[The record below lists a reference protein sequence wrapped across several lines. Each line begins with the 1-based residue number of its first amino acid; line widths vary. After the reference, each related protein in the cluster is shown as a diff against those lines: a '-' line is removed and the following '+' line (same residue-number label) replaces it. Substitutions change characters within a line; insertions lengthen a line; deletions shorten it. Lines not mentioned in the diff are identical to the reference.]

1 MKVCIIG
8 AGVVG
13 TYLAKKLSKE
23 NHEIAIVDT
32 DASKLEQLSYSYDI
46 LAVNCNALNVNCL
59 KEVENFDLFVVVT
72 ESDEK
77 NISIATLLK
86 ALFKKDKIIVR
97 VSNKAFSSP
106 PVRELLGCDTV
117 NILSET
123 VQNVL
128 YQIKFPFA
136 KSVAKLEKE
145 GIVIVTYGV
154 KVEDSICGKQIAEL
168 KEIREKIDF
177 TIVAIEREGKII
189 IPKGDSYIYPGDK
202 IYVAVREEDVER
214 LFRSLGVFYEPVKL
228 VFVFGFSKFTEE
240 LLSKLSDFSS
250 LRVKFISPDREVC
263 ERISGEFP
271 NISVFHGE
279 LTDMELLKQEN
290 IKNADLCIA
299 MTEDEETNILTCI
312 LSKRLGCKRA
322 SSLIMHPE
330 YEKLIESIGIDVP
343 LVPRKLLASKV
354 YTRLSSKSILEFLE
368 ISENLDVVE
377 VVVPDNIA
385 GKRVSEVGKELCGLV
400 VAVKRENG
408 TEIVKGNTVLHSGDT
423 IICVERR
430 E

>member
-13 TYLAKKLSKE
+13 SYLAKKLSRE
-23 NHEIAIVDT
+23 NHEIAIVDI
-32 DASKLEQLSYSYDI
+32 DSSKLEQISYNYDVLS
-46 LAVNCNALNVNCL
+46 VNCDALNVNCL
-59 KEVENFDLFVVVT
+59 REVENFDLFVVVT

-77 NISIATLLK
+77 NIAIATLLK

-123 VQNVL
+123 VQNVI

-136 KSVAKLEKE
+136 KSVVKLEKE
-145 GIVIVTYGV
+145 GIVIVAYSV
-154 KVEDSICGKQIAEL
+154 KVEDSICGKQISEL
-168 KEIREKIDF
+168 REIREKINF
-177 TIVAIEREGKII
+177 TIVAIEREGKTI
-189 IPKGDSYIYPGDK
+189 IPKGDNYIYPGDK
-202 IYVAVREEDVER
+202 IYVAVKEEDVEK
-214 LFRSLGVFYEPVKL
+214 LFKSLGISYEPVKL
-228 VFVFGFSKFTEE
+228 VFVFGYSRFTEE

-250 LRVKFISPDREVC
+250 LKVKFVSPDRDIC
-263 ERISGEFP
+263 EKISGEFP

-290 IKNADLCIA
+290 IGDADLCVA
-299 MTEDEETNILTCI
+299 MTEDEETNILTSI

-322 SSLIMHPE
+322 SALIMHPE

-343 LVPRKLLASKV
+343 LAPRKLLASKV
-354 YTRLSSKSILEFLE
+354 YARLSSRSILELLE
-368 ISENLDVVE
+368 ISEDLDVVE
-377 VVVPDNIA
+377 TIVPSDVD
-385 GKRVSEVGKELCGLV
+385 GKRVSEISKDLCGLV
-400 VAVKRENG
+400 VAVKRNG
-408 TEIVKGNTVLHSGDT
+408 EAEIVKGNTVLHEGDT
-423 IICVERR
+423 IICVEKK
-430 E
+430 